1 MACLDCEGGVFEH
14 ILKKKKV
21 EEHGDEESSDADD
34 SEDSDESS
42 QEDDEGQMTSTSSNS
57 ITSSIVIAPTTT
69 DDETLE
75 DMEEDT
81 IAENVAENDDWNGMV
96 RMLESNAIENLVDE
110 IIEDRGGPSGN
121 FSETDEKIAE
131 IDRKAKEAKNT
142 GIGFLYPDSDSD
154 IEISFKKK

>member
-14 ILKKKKV
+14 MLKKKKV
-21 EEHGDEESSDADD
+21 EEHGDVESSDADD
-34 SEDSDESS
+34 DSEEFDESS
-42 QEDDEGQMTSTSSNS
+42 QEDDEGQMTSTSSTS

-81 IAENVAENDDWNGMV
+81 IAENVAENDNWNGMV

-121 FSETDEKIAE
+121 FSETSE
-131 IDRKAKEAKNT
+131 
-142 GIGFLYPDSDSD
+142 P
-154 IEISFKKK
+154 